1 MMMSDSVVNEFA
13 NQVVNELQGK
23 NMLETIQ
30 KFNTL
35 YRYTGYP
42 AGEEA
47 AFYLQKKLNEY
58 GVENHMYEY
67 DAYLGLPL
75 EAKVTVISPEYCELR
90 AIADVFSSSCEN
102 LQGPLYY
109 DAYSERKG
117 LTDLEQQERL
127 AACKGKVVLTRDK
140 ADFINQAYRAGALA
154 VLHIS
159 ITKGGYIHH
168 SGIGTV
174 WGNPTIEDLSHYTF
188 APAASISF
196 EDGEKLIAL
205 LKKGPV
211 VVALDIEMDNTI
223 RKSHM
228 PTAFIQG
235 KSDQYILVSCHYDS
249 WYEGITDNAASDA
262 IALEMARVLNLHKA
276 ELERSVRI
284 CWWSG
289 HSDGR
294 YAGSSWFCNKE
305 WADLQKNCMAHINM
319 DLTGCK
325 LAKQIRARTTCME
338 GMDFTA
344 NLIERYTG
352 VRPANYIPMIR
363 GADQSFMGVDVPI
376 SIMLKYE
383 PKDEDR
389 VSNCPSGGP
398 WWHTEQD
405 TLDKLDPE
413 IMLRDARINGIMVLQ
428 LANTRDFPVQLVSFL
443 QEMQKFLDQI
453 QKGLSPDFDLA
464 GVRQE
469 LHSLV
474 PKILAFQT
482 AVQGK
487 GKAADSII
495 KKVAGELVRLT
506 YTRVSR
512 FGQDPAVGE
521 KPFPG
526 LRTAVGLTPQNCR
539 AELYLAAGITFMQ
552 QCNRLIYGLQ
562 QIRQEI
568 DLQLKAWE

>member
-1 MMMSDSVVNEFA
+1 MSDDMVQEFA
-13 NQVVNELQGK
+13 DQVVEEFQEQ
-23 NMLETIQ
+23 NMLETIH

-47 AFYLQKKLNEY
+47 AFYLQEKLNEY

-75 EAKVTVISPEYCELR
+75 EAKVTVTSPEHCELR
-90 AIADVFSSSCEN
+90 AIADVFSGNCEN

-109 DAYSERKG
+109 DVYSEYKQ

-127 AACKGKVVLTRDK
+127 AACKGKIVLTREK

-168 SGIGTV
+168 SGIGVV
-174 WGNPTIEDLSHYTF
+174 WGNPTVDDLAHYTF

-196 EDGEKLIAL
+196 EDGEKLIHL
-205 LKKGPV
+205 LQQGPV
-211 VVALDIEMDNTI
+211 TVSLNIKMDNTI

-228 PTAFIQG
+228 PIAFIQG

-262 IALEMARVLNLHKA
+262 IALEMARVLNLHKD

-305 WADLQKNCMAHINM
+305 WANLQEHCMAHINM

-344 NLIERYTG
+344 NLIERFTG
-352 VRPANYIPMIR
+352 TRPADYIPMIR
-363 GADQSFMGVDVPI
+363 GADQSFLGVDVPI

-383 PKDEDR
+383 PKDADR

-398 WWHTEQD
+398 WWHTDQD

-413 IMLRDARINGIMVLQ
+413 IMMRDAKINGIMILQ
-428 LANTRDFPVQLVSFL
+428 LANSPDFPVHLVPFVK
-443 QEMQKFLDQI
+443 EMQRFLDQI
-453 QKGLSPDFDLA
+453 QKGLSADFDLTEIQ
-464 GVRQE
+464 RE
-469 LHSLV
+469 LQKAEQ
-474 PKILAFQT
+474 KISAFQT
-482 AVQGK
+482 ALQGK
-487 GKAADSII
+487 GKEADPIV

-506 YTRVSR
+506 YTRVTR

-526 LRTAVGLTPQNCR
+526 LRTAVGLTPNNCR
-539 AELYLAAGITFMQ
+539 AELYLASGITFMQ

-562 QIRQEI
+562 QIEQEI
-568 DLQLKAWE
+568 DQQLKTWK